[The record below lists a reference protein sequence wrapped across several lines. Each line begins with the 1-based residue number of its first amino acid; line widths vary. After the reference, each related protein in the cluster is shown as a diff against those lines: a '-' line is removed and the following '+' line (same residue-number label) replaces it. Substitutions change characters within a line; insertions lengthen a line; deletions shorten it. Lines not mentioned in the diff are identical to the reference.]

1 MWKTKIKGAA
11 GIMLATIFMML
22 AGLSHAQYLGPGEMP
37 ADTTVAQVL
46 AKPID
51 GQQVLLKGRIT
62 QRFGKKYYEFRDN
75 TGSIRAKISEKLF
88 YNRTITANTTVEIFG
103 EVDKRLVE
111 SPFIKVFRL
120 TVAAS

>member
-11 GIMLATIFMML
+11 GIMLAAVFMAL
-22 AGLSHAQYLGPGEMP
+22 AGISHAQYLGPGEMQ
-37 ADTTVAQVL
+37 ADTTVAQVI

-51 GQQVLLKGRIT
+51 GQQVLLKGCIT
-62 QRFGKKYYEFRDN
+62 RRFGKKYYEFQDN
-75 TGSIRAKISEKLF
+75 TGTIRAKISEKLF
-88 YNRTITANTTVEIFG
+88 YNLTVTENTTVEIFG

-111 SPFIKVFRL
+111 SPIIKVFRL